1 LNDLV
6 QALVGGPKETI
17 DWTVQLPVD
26 KGFQA
31 VEFDSL
37 PNGYLNDGTE
47 NRGYALTNTA
57 GDTAEIKV
65 EKIDESIALDGEIVY
80 RCNPQRQFN
89 DFSDKAHEIFEA
101 FGLYA
106 SPAKAEALG
115 QKVELDFGGRSITVD
130 VVADDRMEGDI
141 VALSDFK
148 SAEDVYSL
156 FGGSRYKTVTMRK
169 V

>member
-1 LNDLV
+1 
-6 QALVGGPKETI
+6 LVGAPEETI
-17 DWTVQLPVD
+17 DWTVLLPTD

-47 NRGYALTNTA
+47 NRGYALTTKKKRA
-57 GDTAEIKV
+57 KV
-65 EKIDESIALDGEIVY
+65 LKVDKIDESAVLEGEIVY

-89 DFSDKAHEIFEA
+89 DFSDKAHEIFET

-115 QKVELDFGGRSITVD
+115 EKVEISFESKNITVP
-130 VVADDRMEGDI
+130 VIADERMEGDI

-148 SAEDVYSL
+148 SAEDVYGL
-156 FGGSRYKTVTMRK
+156 FDGSRYKTVTMRK